1 MDRIKVTICAGTTC
15 HLLGGVYL
23 QSLADHLD
31 PEVMNFVDI
40 DGARCLGLC
49 KGPGSGG
56 APFVLVNDEVMSEV
70 TLSSLIERIE
80 SMVNE
85 KGI

>member
-1 MDRIKVTICAGTTC
+1 M
-15 HLLGGVYL
+15 GGVYL
-23 QSLADHLD
+23 QSLSDHLD
-31 PEVMNFVDI
+31 AELQSIVEI

-49 KGPGSGG
+49 KDSNAGN

-80 SMVNE
+80 SIATE